1 MNAGNWVHAMPTAA
15 AYWIDKAIYDMHHRP
30 DDLGVYRRDPGAY
43 LDRYPL
49 APASRSALIDNDVAA
64 LYRAGVNPYLLRAHC
79 IGMGI
84 PEDVS
89 LAALRSCA
97 VPADG

>member
-1 MNAGNWVHAMPTAA
+1 LNAGNWVHAMPTAA
-15 AYWIDKAIYDMHHRP
+15 AYWLDKVIYEMHHRP
-30 DDLGVYRRDPGAY
+30 DDLERYRRDAAAY
-43 LDRYPL
+43 LDGYPL
-49 APASRSALIDNDVAA
+49 TAESRTALLENDVAA

-97 VPADG
+97 VRTDG